1 MTPSL
6 TDHLLTA
13 DGVTVRFGGLVALSD
28 VAITVPPSS
37 VVGLIGPNGAGK
49 TTLFNVLS
57 GLITPNAGTITSK
70 GSRLNGHLRPH
81 HLARLG
87 ISRTL
92 QGLNLFHGM
101 TVLDNVTT
109 GAERLATTGLF
120 TMLTGLGR
128 FERDERSLRGRAMA
142 VLDELGIAHVA
153 HAHPETLPYGVQK
166 RVALARALVSE
177 PELLMLDEPA
187 GGLSGG
193 ELAELATRIRG
204 LRERMSILLIEHHME
219 LVMDVCDHI
228 EVLNFGA
235 VISSGPPDMVRN
247 DPAVT
252 DAYLGTTEGSDDE

>member
-1 MTPSL
+1 MTPSP

-13 DGVTVRFGGLVALSD
+13 DGVTVRFGGLVALKD
-28 VAITVPPSS
+28 VHITVPPGS

-57 GLITPNAGTITSK
+57 GLITPNTGTISSK
-70 GSRLNGHLRPH
+70 GHRLNGLRPH
-81 HLARLG
+81 HLARHG

-92 QGLNLFHGM
+92 QGLNLFSGM
-101 TVLDNVTT
+101 TVLDNVMT
-109 GAERLATTGLF
+109 GAERLAKTGLF

-128 FERDERSLRGRAMA
+128 FERDERALRERAMV
-142 VLDELGIAHVA
+142 VLDELGITHVA
-153 HAHPETLPYGVQK
+153 GAYPGTLAYGVQK

-177 PELLMLDEPA
+177 PDLLMLDEPA
-187 GGLSGG
+187 SGLSSD

-204 LRERMSILLIEHHME
+204 LREHVSILLIEHHMD

-235 VISSGPPDMVRN
+235 VISSGPPDTVRN

-252 DAYLGTTEGSDDE
+252 DAYLGSAEESDDE